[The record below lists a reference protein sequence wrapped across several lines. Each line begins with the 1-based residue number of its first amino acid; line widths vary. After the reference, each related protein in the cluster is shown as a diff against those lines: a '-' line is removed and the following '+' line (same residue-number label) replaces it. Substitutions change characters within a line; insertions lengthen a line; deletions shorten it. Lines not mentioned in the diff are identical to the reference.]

1 MLVCARRSA
10 MLTRVVPSMGL
21 SKPSGHAYAVRQWC
35 ALADTTSLNK
45 DYELRA
51 QSYGLPGRGE
61 KLRSVESALFAE
73 HAKITRMVFSMLDVN
88 YDGKVKVDDLP
99 TTLVTERG
107 SLPEDFLASVIQA
120 MRDTDADGDGMVT
133 YPEFVEGCSHDT
145 RLQAF
150 VAYHASQAA
159 CMLRE
164 AFNRLDLAGDRHIC
178 LAELREALKRF
189 PPGVSKQFDV
199 DAEQILRKFDVD
211 GDGKLTFY
219 DFCLATQADQ
229 VLQAIV
235 ASVSMGNFRSLVFGL
250 RQHREIFSPSHWQE
264 HFDRIEEDPY
274 CAGRYKRIAW
284 LKVDLE
290 RDSVQVL
297 KNEPLFQPKEF
308 NPTHG
313 DLVRNYEPC
322 EQSFMDR
329 PDTIAY
335 IKDFAAF
342 WKIDAND
349 VILFQMQRVRADVD
363 AAGEPTVE
371 GIHRDG
377 IQALSV
383 TCVNRVNVVGGE
395 SVIYEDLAGERQVLR
410 TMLQPGNSL
419 YMQDMFL
426 YHYVSPIR
434 SADGVNP
441 GYRDIIIMTTPSQ
454 HLMPQYYRI

>member
-73 HAKITRMVFSMLDVN
+73 HAKVTRMVFSMLDDN
-88 YDGKVKVDDLP
+88 YDGNVRVAELP
-99 TTLVTERG
+99 ATFVAQR
-107 SLPEDFLASVIQA
+107 SFLPEDFLASVTKA
-120 MRDTDADGDGMVT
+120 MRELDTDGDGIVT
-133 YPEFVEGCSHDT
+133 YPEFVQGCSHDM

-150 VAYHASQAA
+150 VAHFASTAA
-159 CMLRE
+159 CMLQE
-164 AFNRLDLAGDRHIC
+164 AFNRLDLDGDRLIGV
-178 LAELREALKRF
+178 AELREALKRF
-189 PPGVSKQFDV
+189 PPGVAKQFDV
-199 DAEQILRKFDVD
+199 DAEQMLRKFDVD
-211 GDGKLTFY
+211 GDGKLNFR

-264 HFDRIEEDPY
+264 YFDRIKEDPY
-274 CAGRYKRIAW
+274 CPGRYKRIAW
-284 LKVDLE
+284 LKVDLQ

-297 KNEPLFQPKEF
+297 GNEPLFQPKEF

-313 DLVRNYEPC
+313 DLVRNYESC
-322 EQSFMDR
+322 EQSFLDR
-329 PDTIAY
+329 PDTLAF

-342 WKIDAND
+342 WKVDSND

-454 HLMPQYYRI
+454 HQMPNYYQI